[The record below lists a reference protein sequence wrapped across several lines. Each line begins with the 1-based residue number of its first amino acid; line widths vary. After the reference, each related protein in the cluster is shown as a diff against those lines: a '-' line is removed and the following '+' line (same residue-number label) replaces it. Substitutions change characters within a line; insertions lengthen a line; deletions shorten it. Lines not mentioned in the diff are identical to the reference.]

1 MLYNQGKFGE
11 LIRALTHTVY
21 NVEEAG
27 HQTAPVIG
35 DKMLLENNFD
45 MLLENGD
52 KMLLEG

>member
-35 DKMLLENNFD
+35 DKMLLDNNFD
-45 MLLENGD
+45 MLLDNGD
-52 KMLLEG
+52 KMLLG